1 MRRYKHILS
10 HYNIA
15 TCDMGEMPPVGCTEV
30 LPGDT
35 IQGTSSVF
43 IRLQPQLA
51 PIMHPVRAET
61 FSFFV
66 ANRILDDNWENF
78 ITGGPDGANNY
89 DLPKLNVTP
98 NEGDPLDYMGVTPG
112 TTNDVLAY
120 PIYAMNKIWNEWFRD
135 QDLQAERSLSDTS
148 MPRAGWRDDY
158 FVHSRPWVQKGPQ
171 VTIPLAGS
179 ANVRPKVSGTTQV
192 NWFTAGDGVT
202 GPSATAGGAGV
213 SLRTGNAAATTPIN
227 WADDPGLIA
236 DLTQAT
242 GIDPLELRTAL
253 SIQRYQENRARY
265 GSRFTEYLRFL
276 GIRAS
281 DQRLQRPELLGGGRS
296 MLMFS
301 EVLQSFTD
309 SAAPASGPL
318 GKMGGHGVSALRNR
332 PWRRFFEEHGW
343 IITFLVV
350 RPMGVYTQ
358 GIPKHFLR
366 KVKEDY
372 WQKELEF
379 IGQEEINNKEIYGAG
394 NTNTFGYV
402 DRYQSYRQ
410 QFNRVSGNF
419 RTTLK
424 FHHLAREFTQQP
436 VLNSDFVTCNPTK
449 RIFAEQTQDSMW
461 CLVRN
466 GLVARRLVTNRPTPR
481 MM

>member
-1 MRRYKHILS
+1 MRRHKHILS
-10 HYNIA
+10 HYNILTA
-15 TCDMGEMPPVGCTEV
+15 DFGELVVCGNTEV

-35 IQGTSSVF
+35 IQGHSSVF

-51 PIMHPVRAET
+51 PIMHPVRAEVFHFYT
-61 FSFFV
+61 P
-66 ANRILDDNWENF
+66 NRILDKNWEEF
-78 ITGGPDGANNY
+78 ITGGPDGNNSY
-89 DLPKLNVTP
+89 NLPTITTTV
-98 NEGDPLDYMGVTPG
+98 NEGDPLDYMGVPPG
-112 TTNDVLAY
+112 SPQTVLAY
-120 PIYAMNKIWNEWFRD
+120 PIRAMNKCWNEWFRD
-135 QDLQAERSLSDTS
+135 QDLQGERAEDDTS

-158 FVHSRPWVQKGPQ
+158 FVHSRPWTQKGPQ
-171 VTIPLAGS
+171 VSIPIAGQ
-179 ANVRPKVSGTTQV
+179 ADVKPRTSGSSSV

-213 SLRTGNAAATTPIN
+213 SLRTGNASATTTIN
-227 WADDPGLIA
+227 WADDPGLIT
-236 DLTQAT
+236 DLSSAT
-242 GIDPLELRTAL
+242 GIDPVDLRTAL

-276 GIRAS
+276 GIHAS
-281 DQRLQRPELLGGGRS
+281 DQRLQRPEMLGGGRA
-296 MLMFS
+296 MMMFS

-318 GKMGGHGVSALRNR
+318 GKMAGHGVSALRNR

-343 IITFLVV
+343 ITTFLVV
-350 RPMGVYTQ
+350 RPLGVYTQ
-358 GIPKHFLR
+358 GIPRHFLR

-379 IGQEEINNKEIYGAG
+379 VGQEDVKNKEIYGPG
-394 NTNTFGYV
+394 NDAVFGYV

-410 QFNRVSGNF
+410 AFNRVSGNF
-419 RTTLK
+419 RSTLN
-424 FHHLAREFTQQP
+424 FHHLAREFTEQP

-466 GLVARRLVTNRPTPR
+466 GLVARRLVTRNPHPR
-481 MM
+481 IM